1 MTCLVCARTREEA
14 RSRENQ
20 LPSSPPLPLPRCG
33 GNATHGE
40 YPENINRHTTILQ
53 LSAHAYRVIGHW
65 TGLSCRAHD
74 AAGEDVS
81 VSRDAEGSRHV
92 TQLSL
97 FLFMIVMMRSWRCGH
112 LKTLSR
118 KGVRVSEPS
127 VRHSRG
133 TGRWGKWGNN
143 GEGEVGCWCCV
154 VLCYIVGYCMY

>member
-1 MTCLVCARTREEA
+1 MTCLVCARTREKA

-81 VSRDAEGSRHV
+81 VSRDGRGQQARYPVVIILVYDCHDAKLE
-92 TQLSL
+92 
-97 FLFMIVMMRSWRCGH
+97 MRAPEDARPG
-112 LKTLSR
+112 
-118 KGVRVSEPS
+118 
-127 VRHSRG
+127 RG
-133 TGRWGKWGNN
+133 
-143 GEGEVGCWCCV
+143 
-154 VLCYIVGYCMY
+154 